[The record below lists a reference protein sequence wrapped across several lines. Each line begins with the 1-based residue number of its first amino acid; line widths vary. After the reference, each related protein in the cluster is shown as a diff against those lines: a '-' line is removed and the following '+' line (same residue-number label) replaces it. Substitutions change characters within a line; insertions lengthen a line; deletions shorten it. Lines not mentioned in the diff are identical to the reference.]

1 MCKQSLILLELWL
14 CHSLSLGTDRS
25 ITTDIALSR
34 QNINVKVMPSE
45 LGVAPGCGYISDCT
59 YSKSWSGANKTV
71 GHTGPFSYQ
80 PLTFVVG
87 L

>member
-1 MCKQSLILLELWL
+1 MLELWL

-45 LGVAPGCGYISDCT
+45 LEVAPGCGSIS